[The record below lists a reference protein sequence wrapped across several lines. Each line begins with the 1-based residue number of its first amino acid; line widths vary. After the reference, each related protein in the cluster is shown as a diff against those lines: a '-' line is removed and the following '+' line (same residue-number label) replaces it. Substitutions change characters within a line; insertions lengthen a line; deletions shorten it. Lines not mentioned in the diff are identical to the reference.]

1 MLAPVKRTVENPPV
15 SPFLNETTKTVKTEY
30 SKDEKRRF
38 AQYGG
43 ESGKVWWNESDEVR
57 ESVSKMN
64 PEQIFFLGWATAREN
79 DFLKG
84 GAKMIMGMALMDGK
98 VVVVAKAIAEV
109 DHGKPFYL
117 CSTMTGKQAF
127 HPAENLEEVKEWM
140 KKEGAESIVEGV
152 EIA

>member
-1 MLAPVKRTVENPPV
+1 M
-15 SPFLNETTKTVKTEY
+15 KTEY

-43 ESGKVWWNESDEVR
+43 ESGKAWWSESDEVR
-57 ESVSKMN
+57 EQVSKME
-64 PEQIFFLGWATAREN
+64 PSQIFFLGWATAREN
-79 DFLKG
+79 EFLKG
-84 GAKMIMGMALMDGK
+84 GAKMILGMALMDGK
-98 VVVVAKAIAEV
+98 VVVVAKATPEL

-117 CSTMTGKQAF
+117 CSTMIGKPTF

-140 KKEGAESIVEGV
+140 KKEGAESFVDGF